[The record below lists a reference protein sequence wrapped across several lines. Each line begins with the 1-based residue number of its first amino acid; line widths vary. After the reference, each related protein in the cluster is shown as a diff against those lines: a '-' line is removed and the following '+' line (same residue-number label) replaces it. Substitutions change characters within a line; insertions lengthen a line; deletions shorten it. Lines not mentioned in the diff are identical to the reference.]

1 MWFMEKLPSGCAPAG
16 AASAA
21 NATTRI
27 SRRRLIAAPPV
38 PAAPATAACRGR
50 APARSAAAAAAR
62 RRARPSRR
70 GTRTADRPTRA
81 AARAAPS
88 AARPRGRPLRVSA
101 QPTASAER
109 TLGAAAHARRASR
122 SPRAGCPWSL
132 SNTASSV
139 SVLTPARASS
149 RCCTRTSARSCRAAR
164 TRPAASSASP
174 RPMAYS
180 GSGSRATRRSIEAN
194 GGAQPAFVRRQ
205 PRAAGLRGRVL
216 RRLAQRS
223 PVGRARLRRPAAD
236 QREVA
241 AQHLDRGGVL
251 GRRPSGR
258 RGEIE
263 RARRPGEVAVQ
274 LAQVGHPRVGREVGL
289 QVRQPLQRAAG
300 VAVAAELD
308 ERVDRHRQRGQPGLR
323 AAGEPQPAREVVA
336 REREAAEGDER
347 VGVAR
352 LACQHAAQQQL
363 GALVEGDVAG
373 LPHALQVL
381 ARQRDARC
389 ARRRCAADRGLQPR
403 DLTERAAGRGA
414 HLAEV
419 RGGDRDGGL
428 APAERQHDQ
437 AARKAA
443 PRASASAA
451 KRGVHEGHESSP
463 SGASAGPRS
472 VRPRLVPRGLRP
484 AAAAPARAPAPSA
497 WSGR

>member
-1 MWFMEKLPSGCAPAG
+1 M
-16 AASAA
+16 
-21 NATTRI
+21 
-27 SRRRLIAAPPV
+27 

-50 APARSAAAAAAR
+50 ARARTAAAAAAR
-62 RRARPSRR
+62 RRGRPSRR

-88 AARPRGRPLRVSA
+88 AGRPPRRPLRVSA
-101 QPTASAER
+101 HPTASAER

-122 SPRAGCPWSL
+122 SPRAGRPWSL

-180 GSGSRATRRSIEAN
+180 GSGSRATRPVEAD
-194 GGAQPAFVRRQ
+194 GRPRPRDGLPSAGSPATPAFVRRQ
-205 PRAAGLRGRVL
+205 PRAAGLRRRVL
-216 RRLAQRS
+216 RRLAQRAA
-223 PVGRARLRRPAAD
+223 VRRARLRRPAAD

-258 RGEIE
+258 RGEVE
-263 RARRPGEVAVQ
+263 RARRAAEVAVQ
-274 LAQVGHPRVGREVGL
+274 LAQVGHARVGREVRL
-289 QVRQPLQRAAG
+289 QVREPLQRPPR

-323 AAGEPQPAREVVA
+323 AAGEPQPAAEVVA

-352 LACQHAAQQQL
+352 LAGQHAAQQQL

-381 ARQRDARC
+381 ARQRDARSG
-389 ARRRCAADRGLQPR
+389 ARPARGAPR
-403 DLTERAAGRGA
+403 PAAGEISAERPAGRRA
-414 HLAEV
+414 HPAEV
-419 RGGDRDGGL
+419 RRG
-428 APAERQHDQ
+428 
-437 AARKAA
+437 ARA
-443 PRASASAA
+443 PRAQRAAAATAGPERDEEGRAHGEREAA
-451 KRGVHEGHESSP
+451 KRGVHEGHEGSP
-463 SGASAGPRS
+463 ERRECGAAIRAAPPRASWAQAGGCGTGACAGS
-472 VRPRLVPRGLRP
+472 VRLVRP
-484 AAAAPARAPAPSA
+484 VIPSVGSA
-497 WSGR
+497 T